1 MATQIRFRRGT
12 TSAHATF
19 TGHEG
24 EVTVDMDKDTLVVH
38 DNVTA
43 GGFPLLREDLSN
55 LAAPIDGGAE
65 IPKENITE
73 VDAGSY

>member
-1 MATQIRFRRGT
+1 MATQIRFRRGST
-12 TSAHATF
+12 AAHATF

-43 GGFPLLREDLSN
+43 GGFPMMREDLTN
-55 LAAPIDGGAE
+55 LSPSTA

-73 VDAGSY
+73 VDAGTYT

>member
-1 MATQIRFRRGT
+1 MATQIRFRRGST
-12 TSAHATF
+12 AAHATF

-43 GGFPLLREDLSN
+43 GGFPMMREDLTN
-55 LAAPIDGGAE
+55 LSPSTP

-73 VDAGSY
+73 IDAGTYT

>member
-12 TSAHATF
+12 TSAHSSF
-19 TGHEG
+19 TGQEG

-43 GGFPLLREDLSN
+43 GGFPLMREDLTN
-55 LAAPIDGGAE
+55 LSASTA
-65 IPKENITE
+65 IPKVNITE
-73 VDAGSY
+73 VDAGTY